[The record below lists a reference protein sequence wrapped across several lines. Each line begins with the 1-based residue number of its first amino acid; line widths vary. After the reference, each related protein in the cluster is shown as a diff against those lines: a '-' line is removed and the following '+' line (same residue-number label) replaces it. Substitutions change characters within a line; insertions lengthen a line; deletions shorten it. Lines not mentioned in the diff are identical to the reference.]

1 MREIEKNMVNY
12 LYTNESMFGPVATE
26 REKNLNPIRL
36 NVKWKSF
43 YPIKIKSKAMT
54 KDKFKS
60 NILTVEAIMKY
71 EMLLYN
77 MSYKQVTRNIYLDMQ
92 PTTYHEELMA
102 KVYFSI
108 SLLNFFAIISFK
120 PSSAQGAYDTAKIKL
135 KLSFY

>member
-1 MREIEKNMVNY
+1 
-12 LYTNESMFGPVATE
+12 
-26 REKNLNPIRL
+26 
-36 NVKWKSF
+36 
-43 YPIKIKSKAMT
+43 MT
-54 KDKFKS
+54 KDKFIS

-71 EMLLYN
+71 EILLYI